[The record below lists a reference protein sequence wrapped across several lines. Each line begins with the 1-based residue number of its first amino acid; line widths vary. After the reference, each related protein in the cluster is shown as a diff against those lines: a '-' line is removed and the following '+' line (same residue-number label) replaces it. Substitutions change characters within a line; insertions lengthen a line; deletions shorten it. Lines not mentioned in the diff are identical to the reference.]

1 VSIGISKD
9 SVLKYDVPFKTDK
22 FLLLVHGSPDQGN
35 HAKAVI
41 EGSQHNSYTVHSET
55 VFA

>member
-1 VSIGISKD
+1 MSIGIPKD
-9 SVLKYDVPFKTDK
+9 SVLKYDVSFKTDK

-35 HAKAVI
+35 QAKAVI
-41 EGSQHNSYTVHSET
+41 EGCNSYIVYRET